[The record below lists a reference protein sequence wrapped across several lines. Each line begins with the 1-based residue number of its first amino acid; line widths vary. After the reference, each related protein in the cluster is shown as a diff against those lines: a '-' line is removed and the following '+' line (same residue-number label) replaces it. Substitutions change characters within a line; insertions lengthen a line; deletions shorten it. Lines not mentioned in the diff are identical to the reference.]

1 MLLSRRNVSLF
12 LLLFL
17 VVDPASLVFGSQASY
32 RWKNQG
38 CRAVFTDIMSGVK
51 DVKIDRLFF
60 LPTEIDPTNKELHD
74 VFAKIGKVLRANS
87 DKLASGVAIA
97 GVLASSCLLYE
108 SVLLTAHIQVFFD
121 QFEELKG
128 TFDAFVRDKT
138 PQIQPLL
145 MKIEMA
151 VAAGS
156 APEEKDIRQVEYV
169 LYLYSNEIYEALDR
183 VGSLIE
189 EAREAGWYAKFTAA
203 VSFVVGVVVAV
214 VAYLTR
220 QEVSFPRIYGS
231 IRAAINGVS
240 IAAGVFSNQA
250 LEEVHKFK
258 EDVHGLKR
266 RVLQWMTEVKKH

>member
-1 MLLSRRNVSLF
+1 
-12 LLLFL
+12 
-17 VVDPASLVFGSQASY
+17 
-32 RWKNQG
+32 
-38 CRAVFTDIMSGVK
+38 MSGVK

-60 LPTEIDPTNKELHD
+60 LPTEIDPTNKEPHD
-74 VFAKIGKVLRANS
+74 VFAKIGKVLPANS

-108 SVLLTAHIQVFFD
+108 SFLLTARIQVFFG

-156 APEEKDIRQVEYV
+156 APEEEDIRQVEYV

-189 EAREAGWYAKFTAA
+189 EAREASWHAKFTAA
-203 VSFVVGVVVAV
+203 VSFVVVAV
-214 VAYLTR
+214 VGYLTR

-258 EDVHGLKR
+258 EDVHGLRR